1 MDAGAS
7 ELTKPSAPA
16 FSLADPV
23 EAALGTMATY
33 GPRAVTP
40 DMPLAAVQEIARSP
54 QFAVLKG
61 GFAEAIPAARG
72 SGAEALHRHRTTSPA
87 EEIQSLGRPGR
98 HPAYAGGAGS
108 FRANAVRFRGT
119 ETWSDR
125 GAAWADQ
132 EYIEWYRAKF
142 PYCQVKTTH
151 GTRGQEY
158 AGNNKVR

>member
-7 ELTKPSAPA
+7 EVRDHTAPA

-23 EAALGTMATY
+23 EAALGTMAMY

-54 QFAVLKG
+54 QFAVLKEASLKLSRMRAEVERKRCIAIGQHLQRKKFKASEGLG
-61 GFAEAIPAARG
+61 GT
-72 SGAEALHRHRTTSPA
+72 LHMRVEPDHFERM
-87 EEIQSLGRPGR
+87 R
-98 HPAYAGGAGS
+98 
-108 FRANAVRFRGT
+108 VKFRGT

-132 EYIEWYRAKF
+132 EYIEWYREKF

-158 AGNNKVR
+158 AGRNKS